1 MNKRVLSFLM
11 ACLMVVST
19 FIISKPLVHVH
30 AVESNDGYLDLTPV
44 FDGTSLFDTTGNVEL
59 VGYHRDTGI
68 YRDGIAMS
76 LEGSEWYVRDSRFS
90 GASQQRLWRGVANG
104 KINYAGG
111 HHWTS
116 ETGSQGDGIGSAL
129 IFTAPRTGKYQ
140 FNYSQ
145 TIDWAGSFGCGVEL
159 RLEDANG
166 NVIKSVSGKTNS
178 ATLVLN
184 ATVYLDAD
192 EVVYIIRC
200 PMKAGENGITT
211 ENRSTNGVAAIS
223 IAQLD
228 YFPEVEGERLDMT
241 PVFDGTSRFDTLGNV
256 ELAGYKR
263 DVEGD
268 IEDKIY
274 TENLGVAKE
283 SDGVTWYL
291 RDYSYTTAS
300 HQRIW
305 GGTVG
310 GNINYAGGHHFCT
323 EGEGQ
328 GSVLIFT
335 APRQGKYEFTY
346 SHYSSWTSNWAPA
359 GYEMLIVD
367 EDGVVIDSESVAKV
381 KVTGEVTATVHLKRG
396 EKVYIVRVPLKKGV
410 NGIEEENRSSNGA
423 ASVTIAQLDYVSCDN
438 GCILDRVVAVDKVEP
453 DSYLVPGY
461 AAHYECTNC
470 GKLWADADATIPTT
484 KEELKIVIPSFTE
497 PEKVGQTFYAY
508 KRYKAEKALPER
520 PNTFEAWI
528 KVPTDATDKRVG
540 AIYSNHEAAYQNAVN
555 FEIEAGGMPQ
565 LRWQIDYSKADQIT
579 FDEIDVR
586 TGEWLHLVIVRDIEN
601 QVGYCYVNGE
611 LKQTES
617 FKNCNGYI
625 ETSTSPMCVG
635 GGNTG
640 GNSYMF
646 KQSRIHSVAAY
657 SDMRTAEE
665 IASDYA
671 NGITDVENLL
681 AYYIISPEGNERLR
695 DYSPNKNHLTVTNQA
710 MSAVEEKYI
719 PELTSEK
726 YGTKFGW
733 NDNYIA
739 GKTLTNLPRKISATV
754 YFPDLFLDNVYGGVI
769 YSDYLGKGPSF
780 EFEIYSNGNPRL
792 YIKNEEGTA
801 KEFIFATV
809 NVYNGKKTNIEVVIE
824 ADAVKLYVDGEL
836 AETKS
841 SSGIGAFVDA
851 IKPIRKMI
859 VGGDYRERN
868 DMYFKGQLIDLEI
881 DGVGKYDFT
890 AAGETVT
897 ELSGNGNDL
906 KKSGYLLDYEAPED
920 FAYSLL
926 VLGDTQYM
934 NDRYPENFVKI
945 YDWIL
950 ENKDTHKI
958 QYVMGVGDI
967 TDTDDA
973 SEWLRAKKQFDRL
986 NGKVPYSLVIGNH
999 DGSEMMNATFNN
1011 DVYNATIDGK
1021 YGDGVENSYRLITV
1035 GKVKYLIMTLEF
1047 GFRDEVIDWA
1057 NEVIAAHPTYNVI
1070 ITTHGYLSS
1079 NGAGLLANG
1088 ADSQPSS
1095 YDETLNDADVLWDNL
1110 VSKHANI
1117 SFVICGHVGAST
1129 VHTLDAVG
1137 DNGNVVKQMLV
1148 NPQGFDARHPGGF
1161 GMVTL
1166 LYFNEDGSEM
1176 EVRTYS
1182 TVYDGEH
1189 HDEVSYDPDVS
1200 VVVCTHTG
1208 FWDDGVCSEC
1218 GKVCEHKYTV
1228 TFGKAECDICGY
1240 KPSGIFVKHV
1250 SNILRDNTVDG
1261 PFFLGALEFATN
1273 KVWAVET
1280 TPRGTWDPA
1289 WPGNWVDGANSYVTQ
1304 LSEWNNANDTTDTR
1318 IRFDMYYDASFGGLV
1333 GFTAPAD
1340 GVFNINALFRK
1351 VWGGNPDI
1359 VVMKNDGTVIETFNA
1374 GGYGKETEIAID
1386 GIELKKGEQILLVMQ
1401 KGANT
1406 GGKNVGFI
1414 SFDVDAVYDECPHN
1428 YGDDNVCDICAY
1440 DRTVEI
1446 AEDNFNE
1453 VFDSIYNGGQTEHKA
1468 EGPEEGAL
1476 NNSGAVQ
1483 GEKVSGFTYGGF
1495 NLEMTETVGNTVKLR
1510 HHVLLADGLTVKVNG
1525 EDVVLAK
1532 VSGNYYYFEVEVEIG
1547 KFSETHTITVDET
1560 TVVTASVH
1568 SYMKTAFEAD
1578 AKNPDALSDA
1588 QENLLKAL
1596 YDWDYAV
1603 ANAK

>member
-1 MNKRVLSFLM
+1 MKKRVLSFLL
-11 ACLMVVST
+11 ACFMVVST
-19 FIISKPLVHVH
+19 FIISKPLVEVH
-30 AVESNDGYLDLTPV
+30 AVEENNDGYLDMTPV

-76 LEGSEWYVRDSRFS
+76 LEGSEWYVRDYRFS
-90 GASQQRLWRGVANG
+90 STSHQRLWRGVANG

-111 HHWTS
+111 HHWTENS
-116 ETGSQGDGIGSAL
+116 TIGDGIGSAL
-129 IFTAPRTGKYQ
+129 IFTAPRQGKYE
-140 FNYSQ
+140 FNYSH
-145 TIDWAGSFGCGVEL
+145 TIDWAGTFGCGVEL

-184 ATVYLDAD
+184 ATVYLDED
-192 EVVYIIRC
+192 EAVYIIRC
-200 PMKAGENGITT
+200 PMKKGENGITT
-211 ENRSTNGVAAIS
+211 ENRSTNGIASVS

-228 YFPEVEGERLDMT
+228 YYPDVQGERLDMT

-256 ELAGYKR
+256 ELAGYHR
-263 DVEGD
+263 DADGS
-268 IEDKIY
+268 ISDKVY
-274 TENLGVAKE
+274 TEGLDVTTTTTHVKV
-283 SDGVTWYL
+283 DGNYVKAWVV
-291 RDYSYTTAS
+291 RDTSLPLTSSGSVGHLWRGTMDTAA
-300 HQRIW
+300 
-305 GGTVG
+305 TAP
-310 GNINYAGGHHFCT
+310 INYAGGHHWT
-323 EGEGQ
+323 SETNSKGDGI
-328 GSVLIFT
+328 GSALVFT
-335 APRQGKYEFTY
+335 APRGGKYEFSY
-346 SHYSSWTSNWAPA
+346 SQHSSWTNQSSWGTSGFEIFIA
-359 GYEMLIVD
+359 D
-367 EDGVVIDSESVAKV
+367 EDGIKIDSQSIMKQS
-381 KVTGEVTATVHLKRG
+381 TTITVTATVHLKRG
-396 EKVYIVRVPLKKGV
+396 EKIYIVNVPMKIGENGV
-410 NGIEEENRSSNGA
+410 TYENRSSNGA
-423 ASVTIAQLDYVSCDN
+423 ASISIAQLDYVSCDN
-438 GCILDRVVAVDKVEP
+438 GCVIDKLVAIEKVEP

-484 KEELKIVIPSFTE
+484 LEELEIVIPSFTE

-508 KRYKAEKALPER
+508 KRLKAEKPLPER

-528 KVPTDATDKRVG
+528 KVPTDATDKRIG
-540 AIYSNHEAAYQNAVN
+540 AIYSNHVDAYAQAIN
-555 FEIEAGGMPQ
+555 FEIEAGGHPQ
-565 LRWQIDYSKADQIT
+565 LRWQIQWNQADQIT

-611 LKQTES
+611 LKQTAS
-617 FKNCNGYI
+617 FLYCNGYI
-625 ETSTSPMCVG
+625 ETSSNTMCVG

-640 GNSYMF
+640 GNSAMF

-657 SDMRTAEE
+657 SDMRTATE

-681 AYYIISPEGNERLR
+681 AYYIISPEGNDRLR

-710 MSAVEEKYI
+710 MSSVEEKYI
-719 PELTSEK
+719 PELTSEN

-733 NDNYIA
+733 NDNYIF
-739 GKTLTNLPRKISATV
+739 GKTLTNLPRKINATV
-754 YFPDLFLDNVYGGVI
+754 YFPDQFLDNVRGGVI
-769 YSDYLGKGPSF
+769 VSDYLGKVPTFS
-780 EFEIYSNGNPRL
+780 FEIYSNGYPRL
-792 YIKNEEGTA
+792 YIQNNAGASHDIT
-801 KEFIFATV
+801 FATV
-809 NVYNGKKTNIEVVIE
+809 NVYNGKKTNLEVIIE
-824 ADAVKLYVDGEL
+824 ADAVKLFVDGVL

-841 SSGIGAFVDA
+841 VNGIGAFVDA
-851 IKPIRKMI
+851 IKPARNMI

-868 DMYFKGQLIDLEI
+868 DLYFKGQLIDLEI
-881 DGVGKYDFT
+881 DGVGKYNFT

-897 ELSGNGNDL
+897 DLSGNGNDL

-973 SEWLRAKKQFDRL
+973 SEWNRAKKQFDRL

-999 DGSEMMNATFNN
+999 DGSEKMNATFNT
-1011 DVYNATIDGK
+1011 DTYNATLDGK
-1021 YGDGVENSYRLITV
+1021 YGDGIENSYRLITV

-1047 GFRDEVIDWA
+1047 GYRDDVIDWA

-1095 YDETLNDADVLWDNL
+1095 YDATLNDADVLWDNL

-1137 DNGNVVKQMLV
+1137 DNGNVVKQILV

-1176 EVRTYS
+1176 QIRTYS

-1189 HDEVSYDPDVS
+1189 HDEVSYDPNVS
-1200 VVVCTHTG
+1200 VVACTHTG
-1208 FWDDGVCSEC
+1208 FWKDGVCSEC
-1218 GKVCEHKYTV
+1218 GKACEHNYNV
-1228 TFGKAECDICGY
+1228 TLGKAECIICGY

-1250 SNILRDNTVDG
+1250 SNLLRDNTVDG
-1261 PFFLGALEFATN
+1261 QFFIGALEFATN
-1273 KVWAVET
+1273 KVWAVEPA
-1280 TPRGTWDPA
+1280 PRMTWGGVDTWA
-1289 WPGNWVDGANSYVTQ
+1289 GNWIDGYNAYVTQ
-1304 LSEWNNANDTTDTR
+1304 TSEWNNADDTTDTR
-1318 IRFDMYYDASFGGLV
+1318 IRFDMYYTGDEKFGGLV

-1340 GVFNINALFRK
+1340 GVFGINALFRK

-1359 VVMKNDGTVIETFNA
+1359 VVMKSDGTVIETFAA
-1374 GGYGKETEIAID
+1374 GGYGKETAIAID
-1386 GIELKKGEQILLVMQ
+1386 GIELNKGEQILLVMQ

-1406 GGKNVGFI
+1406 SGKNVGFI
-1414 SFDVDAVYDECPHN
+1414 SFDVDAIYDECPHT
-1428 YGDDNVCDICAY
+1428 YGDDSTCDYCGEACKHSYGDDSICDDCGEACTHSYGNDNVCDNCGH
-1440 DRTVEI
+1440 DRTIEVET
-1446 AEDNFNE
+1446 EDVENAINN
-1453 VFDSIYNGGQTEHKA
+1453 ILNGGTA
-1468 EGPEEGAL
+1468 DITVVGPTTTMNEAF
-1476 NNSGAVQ
+1476 VV
-1483 GEKVSGFTYGGF
+1483 EKIE
-1495 NLEMTETVGNTVKLR
+1495 NTVGYQYVLFNIDFDANGKLFLR
-1510 HHVLLADGLTVKVNG
+1510 HHFIVTG
-1525 EDVVLAK
+1525 ELP
-1532 VSGNYYYFEVEVEIG
+1532 EV
-1547 KFSETHTITVDET
+1547 TVDSVAET
-1560 TVVTASVH
+1560 
-1568 SYMKTAFEAD
+1568 
-1578 AKNPDALSDA
+1578 
-1588 QENLLKAL
+1588 LKQ
-1596 YDWDYAV
+1596 DE
-1603 ANAK
+1603 